1 MASDRRQRIL
11 LGALLVVLAA
21 VGAYELWP
29 SSPAAVQAAASNR
42 GGRATRTDSPQ
53 PGAPDVHVDVLSSE
67 KPKPGSADRDLFKF
81 KPKALPPAPPRP
93 VNQRPGPPA
102 ADRNVPPAPPSIPLK
117 FVGYMEAPGGRKI
130 ASLTDGRGV
139 LTAREGETVL
149 GQYKIWRIG
158 VESIDISFLDG
169 HGRQTIR
176 MTGQ

>member
-1 MASDRRQRIL
+1 MASERRQRIL

-29 SSPAAVQAAASNR
+29 SSPAAAQATASNR
-42 GGRATRTDSPQ
+42 GGRAARADTPQ
-53 PGAPDVHVDVLSSE
+53 PSAPDVHIDVLSSE
-67 KPKPGSADRDLFKF
+67 KPKPGSADRDLFAF
-81 KPKALPPAPPRP
+81 KPKPLPPAPPRP
-93 VNQRPGPPA
+93 GNQRPGPPA
-102 ADRNVPPAPPSIPLK
+102 PDRSVAPAPPSIPLK
-117 FVGYMEAPGGRKI
+117 FVGYMEAPGGRRI

-139 LTAREGETVL
+139 IAAREGEIVL
-149 GQYKIWRIG
+149 GQYKVWRIG